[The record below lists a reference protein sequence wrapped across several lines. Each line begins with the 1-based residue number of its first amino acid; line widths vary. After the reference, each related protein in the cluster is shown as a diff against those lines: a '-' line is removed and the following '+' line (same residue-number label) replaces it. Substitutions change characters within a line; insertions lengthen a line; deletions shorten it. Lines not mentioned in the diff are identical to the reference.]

1 MNTKPPCVAYQISHS
16 TGAAVCRLH
25 NNLPPVDC
33 PCSDYSPD
41 YGTYGARLNRWATH
55 LMWEKPHD
63 LQSEIKP

>member
-1 MNTKPPCVAYQISHS
+1 VHYVITNS

-25 NNLPPVDC
+25 SNLPPDPC

-55 LMWEKPHD
+55 LMWDQPND
-63 LQSEIKP
+63 LHSELTP